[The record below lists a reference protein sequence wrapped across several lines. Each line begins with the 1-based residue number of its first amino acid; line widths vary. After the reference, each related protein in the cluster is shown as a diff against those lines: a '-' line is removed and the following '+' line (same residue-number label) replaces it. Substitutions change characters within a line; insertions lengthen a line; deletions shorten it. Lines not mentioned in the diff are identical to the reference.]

1 MSSNNNTNELLTN
14 MMNSLFNL
22 ESPISQTNIEEFL
35 KKNTFNFYE
44 IQNKSK
50 YNLYECAICLQ
61 DFDSPYIKTTL
72 LECEHYFY
80 EESILTWCL
89 KKKSIHCPI
98 CRKSFKIDNKH
109 TSNNNINNININ
121 NLENT
126 FNNFNNAYNNMLN
139 FLNNPNNNNN
149 NNNNN

>member
-1 MSSNNNTNELLTN
+1 MSSNNTNEFFSN
-14 MMNSLFNL
+14 MINSLFNQ
-22 ESPISQTNIEEFL
+22 ESSISQTNIKEFL

-61 DFDSPYIKTTL
+61 DFDSPYIKVTL

-89 KKKSIHCPI
+89 KKKSINCPI
-98 CRKSFKIDNKH
+98 CRKNFKIDNKY
-109 TSNNNINNININ
+109 TSNNININ
-121 NLENT
+121 DIENT
-126 FNNFNNAYNNMLN
+126 FNNFSNVYNNMLN
-139 FLNNPNNNNN
+139 FLNNPNNTNNN
-149 NNNNN
+149 N